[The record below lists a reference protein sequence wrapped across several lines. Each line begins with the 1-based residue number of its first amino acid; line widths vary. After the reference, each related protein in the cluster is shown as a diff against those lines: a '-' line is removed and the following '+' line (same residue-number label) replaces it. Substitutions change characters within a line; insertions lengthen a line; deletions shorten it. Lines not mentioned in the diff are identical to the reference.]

1 MGAIGHHG
9 RMPEDWT
16 CRHFSVANP
25 RNDGPSD
32 LPKLLRRLADDLEL
46 AEIGPENLLDV
57 TISSETREEGP
68 WWSATVYWSPSPT
81 G

>member
-1 MGAIGHHG
+1 
-9 RMPEDWT
+9 MPEDST

-46 AEIGPENLLDV
+46 AEIDPVKVLDL
-57 TISSETREEGP
+57 TISEEMTEDGP
-68 WWSATVYWSPSPT
+68 WWSATVYWSPGLPD
-81 G
+81 